1 MKRILIDTNI
11 ILDYLMNRDPFFENS
26 KKIIDLCVNNI
37 IECYIAAHTITNLFY
52 ILRKYYSYS
61 ERKEII
67 LELYKIF
74 TIIPIDDKKIN
85 LVLIDKDCKDIEDGL
100 QIECAKEYDLDYIV
114 TRNTSDFFNSKIKAI
129 EHNIFITL
137 IE

>member
-11 ILDYLMNRDPFFENS
+11 ISDYLMNREPFFENS

-67 LELYKIF
+67 LELSKIF
-74 TIIPIDDKKIN
+74 TIIPIDNKKIN

-100 QIECAKEYDLDYIV
+100 QIECAKEYGLDYIV
-114 TRNTSDFFNSKIKAI
+114 TRNTPDFFNSKIKAI
-129 EHNIFITL
+129 EPNIFITL

>member
-1 MKRILIDTNI
+1 MKRILIYTNI
-11 ILDYLMNRDPFFENS
+11 ILDYLMNREPFFENS

-67 LELYKIF
+67 LELSKIF
-74 TIIPIDDKKIN
+74 TIIPIDNKKIN

-100 QIECAKEYDLDYIV
+100 QIECAKEYGLDYIV
-114 TRNTSDFFNSKIKAI
+114 TRNTPDFFNSKIKAI
-129 EHNIFITL
+129 EPNIFITL

>member
-1 MKRILIDTNI
+1 MKKILIDTNI
-11 ILDYLMNRDPFFENS
+11 ILDYLINRKPFFENS

-67 LELYKIF
+67 LELSKIF
-74 TIIPIDDKKIN
+74 TIIPIDHKKIN
-85 LVLIDKDCKDIEDGL
+85 LVLIDKSCKDIEDGL
-100 QIECAKEYDLDYIV
+100 QIECAKEYGLDYIV
-114 TRNTSDFFNSKIKAI
+114 TRNTPDFFNSKIKAI
-129 EHNIFITL
+129 EPNIFITL

>member
-11 ILDYLMNRDPFFENS
+11 ILDYLMNREPFFENS

-67 LELYKIF
+67 LELSKIF
-74 TIIPIDDKKIN
+74 TIIPIDNKKIN

-100 QIECAKEYDLDYIV
+100 QIECAKEYGLDYIV
-114 TRNTSDFFNSKIKAI
+114 TRNTPDFFNSKIKAI
-129 EHNIFITL
+129 EPNIFITI

>member
-11 ILDYLMNRDPFFENS
+11 ILDYLINRKPFFDNS
-26 KKIIDLCVNNI
+26 KKIIDLCVNNT

-52 ILRKYYSYS
+52 ILRKYYSYD

-67 LELYKIF
+67 LELSKIF
-74 TIIPIDDKKIN
+74 TIIPIDNKKIN
-85 LVLIDKDCKDIEDGL
+85 LVLIDKDCKDIEEGL
-100 QIECAKEYDLDYIV
+100 QIECAKEYGLDYIV
-114 TRNTSDFFNSKIKAI
+114 TRNTPDFFNSKIKAI
-129 EHNIFITL
+129 EPNIFITL

>member
-1 MKRILIDTNI
+1 MTIQ
-11 ILDYLMNRDPFFENS
+11 
-26 KKIIDLCVNNI
+26 KKIIDLCVNNT

-67 LELYKIF
+67 LELSKIF
-74 TIIPIDDKKIN
+74 TIIPIDNKKIN

-100 QIECAKEYDLDYIV
+100 QIECAKEYGLDYIV
-114 TRNTSDFFNSKIKAI
+114 TRNISDFSNLMEELKKYNTDFVSIK
-129 EHNIFITL
+129 ESFMFL
-137 IE
+137 KKR

>member
-11 ILDYLMNRDPFFENS
+11 ILDYLMNREPFFENS

-52 ILRKYYSYS
+52 ILRKYYSYD

-67 LELYKIF
+67 LELSKIF
-74 TIIPIDDKKIN
+74 TIIPIDHKKIN
-85 LVLIDKDCKDIEDGL
+85 LVLIDKSCKDIEDGL
-100 QIECAKEYDLDYIV
+100 QIECAKEYGLDYIV
-114 TRNTSDFFNSKIKAI
+114 TRNTPDFFNSKIKAI
-129 EHNIFITL
+129 EPNIFITL